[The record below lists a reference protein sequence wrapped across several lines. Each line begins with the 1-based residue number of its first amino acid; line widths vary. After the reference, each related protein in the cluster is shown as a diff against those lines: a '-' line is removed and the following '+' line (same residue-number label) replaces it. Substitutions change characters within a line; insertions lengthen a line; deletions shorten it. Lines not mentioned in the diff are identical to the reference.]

1 MCEEVKFQHNRDV
14 RELTITIDYS
24 DTTAALAFKLPKGAR
39 IITWVLNVKT
49 AFAGGTT
56 TIDIG
61 IRTNTDYFI
70 DGLAINAV
78 GTVPL
83 LITTV
88 LVPGHIVTALME
100 EIFMSVGAGN
110 SAGSV
115 DVTCIYSL
123 EQGTPIT

>member
-1 MCEEVKFQHNRDV
+1 MCDEVRFQHNRDV
-14 RELTITIDYS
+14 RELTITITYA
-24 DTTAALAFKLPKGAR
+24 DTSAGLAFKLPKGAR

-61 IRTNTDYFI
+61 TRADTDYFI
-70 DGLAINAV
+70 DGLTINAV

-88 LVPGHIVTALME
+88 KHPGHVVTALME
-100 EIFMSVGAGN
+100 EIFMNVGAGN
-110 SAGSV
+110 TAGSV
-115 DVTCIYSL
+115 DVTCIYSIK
-123 EQGTPIT
+123 QGTPIT

>member
-14 RELTITIDYS
+14 RELTITITHS

-49 AFAGGTT
+49 AFVGTT
-56 TIDIG
+56 TTLDIG

-70 DGLAINAV
+70 DGISVANV

-83 LITTV
+83 LITDV
-88 LVPGHIVTALME
+88 LVPGHVVTALME
-100 EIFMSVGAGN
+100 EIFMNTGAGC
-110 SAGSV
+110 SVGSV
-115 DVTCIYSL
+115 DVTCIYSI